1 MKATQY
7 ITGVELPFVRRDL
20 YPSAGMS
27 GAITV
32 SVKDAILSRD
42 FLGFGVAVTGSSC
55 HELNAME
62 QDARAALLRQI
73 YTADGLNLSVARLT
87 VGSSDYSAELY
98 SYDDVENDLSL
109 AHFSVDRDRAYIIP
123 MIQEILKVRP
133 DLYLYASPWSPPA
146 WMKTGGS
153 LCGGYMR
160 REYIGCYADYLIRY
174 LKEYEKCGIRIR
186 ALTPQNEPETQQHGL
201 MPACIWHPDVEAEF
215 VSVLR
220 KKLDDER
227 MDVKIWMYDHNFDGV
242 SRVMWMLEHHKQLP
256 QICDGLAFHYYNGG
270 IERTEAL
277 RKAYPDLNLYF
288 TEGGPRLLD
297 HYATDWCKW
306 GTMMAKV
313 LNNGFSSFTGWNLL
327 LDETGGPNI
336 GPYFCGGLVTRNSA
350 SGALSRSG
358 QYQAFRHFSHFFR
371 QGAVVLQTDVTGNEA
386 CLFRFPA
393 AEKDITV
400 TAFQNPD
407 GSRFVVLIN
416 PDPSAKKQ
424 VQLRVG
430 TDNWYVEL
438 LPDTLS
444 TVVLEDRERKG
455 AE

>member
-7 ITGVELPFVRRDL
+7 ITGADLPFVRRRL

-27 GAITV
+27 GAISV
-32 SVKDAILSRD
+32 SVNDAILSRD

-62 QDARAALLRQI
+62 PGERAALLRQI

-98 SYDDVENDLSL
+98 SYDDTADDLSL

-201 MPACIWHPDVEAEF
+201 MPACIWHPDIEAEF

-227 MDVKIWMYDHNFDGV
+227 MDVKIWMFDHNFDGV

-277 RKAYPDLNLYF
+277 RKAYPDISLYF

-297 HYATDWCKW
+297 HYPTDWCKW

-313 LNNGFSSFTGWNLL
+313 LNHGFRSFTGWNLL

-336 GPYFCGGLVTRNSA
+336 GPFFCGGLVTRNST

-358 QYQAFRHFSHFFR
+358 QYQAFRHFSHFLR
-371 QGAVVLQTDVTGNEA
+371 QGAVVLQTDVTGNDT
-386 CLFRFPA
+386 CLSRFPV
-393 AEKDITV
+393 AESDITV

-416 PDPSAKKQ
+416 PDRSAKKQ
-424 VQLRVG
+424 VQLRNG
-430 TDNWYVEL
+430 ADNWYVEL

-444 TVVLEDRERKG
+444 TVMLEDREREG

>member
-1 MKATQY
+1 
-7 ITGVELPFVRRDL
+7 
-20 YPSAGMS
+20 
-27 GAITV
+27 
-32 SVKDAILSRD
+32 
-42 FLGFGVAVTGSSC
+42 
-55 HELNAME
+55 
-62 QDARAALLRQI
+62 
-73 YTADGLNLSVARLT
+73 
-87 VGSSDYSAELY
+87 
-98 SYDDVENDLSL
+98 
-109 AHFSVDRDRAYIIP
+109 
-123 MIQEILKVRP
+123 
-133 DLYLYASPWSPPA
+133 
-146 WMKTGGS
+146 
-153 LCGGYMR
+153 
-160 REYIGCYADYLIRY
+160 
-174 LKEYEKCGIRIR
+174 
-186 ALTPQNEPETQQHGL
+186 
-201 MPACIWHPDVEAEF
+201 
-215 VSVLR
+215 
-220 KKLDDER
+220 
-227 MDVKIWMYDHNFDGV
+227 
-242 SRVMWMLEHHKQLP
+242 
-256 QICDGLAFHYYNGG
+256 
-270 IERTEAL
+270 
-277 RKAYPDLNLYF
+277 
-288 TEGGPRLLD
+288 
-297 HYATDWCKW
+297 
-306 GTMMAKV
+306 MAKV

-386 CLFRFPA
+386 CLLRFPT

-400 TAFQNPD
+400 TAVQNPD